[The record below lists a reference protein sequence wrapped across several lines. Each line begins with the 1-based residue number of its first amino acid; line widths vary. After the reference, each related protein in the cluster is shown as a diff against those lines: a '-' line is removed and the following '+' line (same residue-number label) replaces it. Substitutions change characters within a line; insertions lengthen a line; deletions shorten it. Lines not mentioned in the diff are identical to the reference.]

1 MPEQELTGR
10 EKSTASQAA
19 NSTYRS
25 GHIGVFEL
33 KTPGKKQ
40 EFKEKAS
47 TQEKTLKIV
56 NQGKKKSG
64 SASCFCLFFSNGKH
78 TEPWL
83 DIDCFRDSQTC
94 IV

>member
-1 MPEQELTGR
+1 MAIPEQELTGR
-10 EKSTASQAA
+10 EKSTASQAV

-56 NQGKKKSG
+56 NQGKKKNLVVPV
-64 SASCFCLFFSNGKH
+64 AFVCFFQIENTQSPG
-78 TEPWL
+78 
-83 DIDCFRDSQTC
+83 
-94 IV
+94 

>member
-33 KTPGKKQ
+33 KTPGKNQ

-47 TQEKTLKIV
+47 TQEKTSKIV
-56 NQGKKKSG
+56 NQGKKNLVVPV
-64 SASCFCLFFSNGKH
+64 AFVCFFQMENTQSPG
-78 TEPWL
+78 
-83 DIDCFRDSQTC
+83 
-94 IV
+94 